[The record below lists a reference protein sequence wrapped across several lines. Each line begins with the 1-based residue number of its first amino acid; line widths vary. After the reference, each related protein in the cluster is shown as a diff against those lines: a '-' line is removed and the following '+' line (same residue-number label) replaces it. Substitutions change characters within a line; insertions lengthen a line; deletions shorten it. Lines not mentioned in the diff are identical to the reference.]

1 MGILSHMHL
10 KRLAARLCLDT
21 SVASVYQCTETR
33 LQGTG
38 WIALY

>member
-21 SVASVYQCTETR
+21 SVASVYECTELC
-33 LQGTG
+33 LQESG
-38 WIALY
+38 